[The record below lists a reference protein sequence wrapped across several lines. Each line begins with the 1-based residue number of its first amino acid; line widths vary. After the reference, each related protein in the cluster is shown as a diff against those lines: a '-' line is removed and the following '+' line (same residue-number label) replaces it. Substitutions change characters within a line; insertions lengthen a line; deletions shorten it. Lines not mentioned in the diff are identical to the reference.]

1 MAIRTAKA
9 VIEEVPEAS
18 KTSLAALAKC
28 SESHSER
35 DVHKMTSKMGL
46 AIPIPISEA
55 KCGDSTIPFLKM
67 SDWAKYLESKNLWH
81 TLCGQKVP
89 NHEKCDECWGLFWE
103 KYKKVNPGHE
113 VFSRAARKEINL
125 KKTAALLLHGDE
137 GRSLKKSAI
146 LIVACHS
153 VLGYGLTTSS
163 ASCKKEPHKLNY
175 QRPTWTTR
183 FLNAVVP
190 KVYYSHE
197 DGDRCF
203 QQILGAVA
211 EDLRFLY
218 EHGVQGPHG
227 THYYCV
233 VNIVG
238 DWPWLVKSGCLGRSF
253 HNVSRHGNTSENAK
267 PSNGICHR
275 CCADMGNTIWED
287 FEADYPQWT
296 STINKVS
303 PFLSRPAL
311 LALPHNR
318 RDPSSYWAWD
328 LFHAW
333 HLGSGKT
340 FLSSAFVCIVMSN
353 IFQGSIESKFGA
365 LNEHY
370 FAWSKAFKAKPIRKF
385 GKDVLSLTTTSTF
398 PSGTWSKGSV
408 TTQLMKY
415 FLAFCQDHREQVG
428 ADPLLSLAFQAAE
441 NMNMCLSLLYSFELF
456 IPAPEAGKIALRGL
470 NFLKI
475 QCRAARVAHG
485 LHRNVFLYL
494 PNLHRLH
501 EIWWGLQIQ
510 ANTLPFAISPL
521 HTSCQADED
530 FIGRPSRVSRRVSVR
545 LQVLRTLQRSL
556 QCAYAMYCKF
566 GHIVPDV

>member
-1 MAIRTAKA
+1 
-9 VIEEVPEAS
+9 
-18 KTSLAALAKC
+18 
-28 SESHSER
+28 
-35 DVHKMTSKMGL
+35 
-46 AIPIPISEA
+46 
-55 KCGDSTIPFLKM
+55 M

-253 HNVSRHGNTSENAK
+253 HNVSRHGNTSEMQNHQMEFATGAVQTWETRSGRTLRRTI
-267 PSNGICHR
+267 PSGQVPSIKLALFFHDLHYSPFPTTGKIQVHIGLGIC
-275 CCADMGNTIWED
+275 
-287 FEADYPQWT
+287 
-296 STINKVS
+296 ST
-303 PFLSRPAL
+303 
-311 LALPHNR
+311 
-318 RDPSSYWAWD
+318 
-328 LFHAW
+328 
-333 HLGSGKT
+333 LG
-340 FLSSAFVCIVMSN
+340 I
-353 IFQGSIESKFGA
+353 
-365 LNEHY
+365 
-370 FAWSKAFKAKPIRKF
+370 
-385 GKDVLSLTTTSTF
+385 
-398 PSGTWSKGSV
+398 
-408 TTQLMKY
+408 
-415 FLAFCQDHREQVG
+415 
-428 ADPLLSLAFQAAE
+428 
-441 NMNMCLSLLYSFELF
+441 
-456 IPAPEAGKIALRGL
+456 
-470 NFLKI
+470 
-475 QCRAARVAHG
+475 
-485 LHRNVFLYL
+485 
-494 PNLHRLH
+494 
-501 EIWWGLQIQ
+501 
-510 ANTLPFAISPL
+510 
-521 HTSCQADED
+521 
-530 FIGRPSRVSRRVSVR
+530 
-545 LQVLRTLQRSL
+545 
-556 QCAYAMYCKF
+556 
-566 GHIVPDV
+566 